1 MGKDQQKYRA
11 KRNIPIRIAAVL
23 FCLTLFSTY
32 LVTGLFA
39 RYTTSV
45 QSSDQARVA
54 AFSIKGEGDLLGT
67 IAATLVPGE
76 DTDVKL
82 IIRNDSEVAVE
93 YKIEV
98 TNETKNLPL
107 SFRMEKKSTS
117 DSTEY
122 VDETITFTDQQIPGS
137 HTDTYMLRIRWQ
149 AGTVN
154 DLALMGMVDHITVKV
169 TAVQID

>member
-1 MGKDQQKYRA
+1 MGKDQQEYRA
-11 KRNIPIRIAAVL
+11 KRNIPIRVAAVL

-54 AFSIKGEGDLLGT
+54 KFSIKGEGDLSQT

-82 IIRNDSEVAVE
+82 VIRNDSEVAVE

-98 TNETKNLPL
+98 TRETSNLPL
-107 SFRMEKKSTS
+107 SFRMVEEGTS
-117 DSTEY
+117 NSIED
-122 VDETITFTDQQIPGS
+122 VNGTITYTDQQIPGP
-137 HTDTYMLRIRWQ
+137 HADTYNLLIHWQ

-154 DLALMGMVDHITVKV
+154 DLALMGMVDYITVKV

>member
-1 MGKDQQKYRA
+1 MGKDQQEYRA
-11 KRNIPIRIAAVL
+11 KRNIPIRVAAVL

-54 AFSIKGEGDLLGT
+54 KFSIKGEGDLSKT
-67 IAATLVPGE
+67 IAAELVPDE
-76 DTDVKL
+76 DTEVNL
-82 IIRNDSEVAVE
+82 IIHNDSEVAVE

-98 TNETKNLPL
+98 TSETSNLPL
-107 SFRMEKKSTS
+107 SFRMVKEGTS
-117 DSTEY
+117 DSIRD
-122 VDETITFTDQQIPGS
+122 VNGTITHTDQQIPGRAG
-137 HTDTYMLRIRWQ
+137 TYILHIRWQ
-149 AGTVN
+149 KGTN

-169 TAVQID
+169 TAAQID

>member
-1 MGKDQQKYRA
+1 MGKDQQEYRT
-11 KRNIPIRIAAVL
+11 KRNIPIRVAALL

-54 AFSIKGEGDLLGT
+54 KFSIKGEGDLLRT
-67 IAATLVPGE
+67 IAAELAPGE
-76 DTDVKL
+76 DTNVKL

-98 TNETKNLPL
+98 TRETSNLPL
-107 SFRMEKKSTS
+107 SFRMVKDGTS
-117 DSTEY
+117 NSIED
-122 VDETITFTDQQIPGS
+122 VNGTITYTDQQVPGP
-137 HTDTYMLRIRWQ
+137 HTDTYNLLIRWQ
-149 AGTVN
+149 KGAN

>member
-1 MGKDQQKYRA
+1 MGKDQQEYRA

-54 AFSIKGEGDLLGT
+54 AFSIKGEGALSQT
-67 IAATLVPGE
+67 IAAELVPGGSQ
-76 DTDVKL
+76 DVILK
-82 IIRNDSEVAVE
+82 IRNDSEVAVE

-107 SFRMEKKSTS
+107 SFSQKKENGSFS
-117 DSTEY
+117 ALAADG
-122 VDETITFTDQQIPGS
+122 ITFTDQQIPGT
-137 HTDTYMLRIRWQ
+137 HTDTYTLHILWPK
-149 AGTVN
+149 GSK
-154 DLALMGMVDHITVKV
+154 DLDLMGMVDYITVKV

>member
-1 MGKDQQKYRA
+1 MGKDQQEYRA
-11 KRNIPIRIAAVL
+11 KRNIPIRVAALL

-45 QSSDQARVA
+45 QSSDRARVA
-54 AFSIKGEGDLLGT
+54 KFSIKGEGDLSRT
-67 IAATLVPGE
+67 IAAELAPGE
-76 DTDVKL
+76 DTNVKL

-107 SFRMEKKSTS
+107 SFRMEKEDDS
-117 DSTEY
+117 DSTQY
-122 VDETITFTDQQIPGS
+122 VSDTITYTDQQLPGS
-137 HTDTYMLRIRWQ
+137 GTDTYMLRIRWQ
-149 AGTVN
+149 KGAN

>member
-1 MGKDQQKYRA
+1 MGKDQQEYRA
-11 KRNIPIRIAAVL
+11 KRNIPIRVAAVL

-54 AFSIKGEGDLLGT
+54 AFSIKGEGDLSRT

-98 TNETKNLPL
+98 TRETSNLPL
-107 SFRMEKKSTS
+107 SFRMEKEGTS
-117 DSTEY
+117 DSTQY
-122 VDETITFTDQQIPGS
+122 VNDTITYTDQQAPGS
-137 HTDTYMLRIRWQ
+137 GADTYTLRIRWQ
-149 AGTVN
+149 QNGAK
-154 DLALMGMVDHITVKV
+154 DLDLMGMVDYITVKV